1 MLGINR
7 SDQRT
12 SGIGSAEATDH
23 SRRLHNL
30 IRYGVVAEID
40 HTTGTLR
47 ADLQDGQL
55 RSDWIP
61 WVSMRAGQDQVWD
74 PPGVGE
80 VVLLLS
86 SSGEL
91 GNAVALPAVFSEGN
105 QNGDRAG
112 LHRRTYQD
120 GTVVEYD
127 RQSHTLTV
135 DTTASTGSTVVVR
148 TGGVSIE
155 ANGTVDIQS
164 QGLLHIHTLGDVL
177 LEADGA
183 VTVDAD
189 GPVSITGSQVHLNPS
204 A

>member
-1 MLGINR
+1 MLGLPR

-12 SGIGSAEATDH
+12 SGVGTAEATDH

-30 IRYGVVAEID
+30 VRYAVVAEVN

-61 WVSMRAGQDQVWD
+61 WITMRAGQDKVWD
-74 PPGVGE
+74 PPAVGE
-80 VVLLLS
+80 VVMLLA

-91 GNAVALPAVFSEGN
+91 ANAVALPAVFSAGN

-120 GTVVEYD
+120 GTIVEYD
-127 RQSHTLTV
+127 RQTHTLTV
-135 DTTASTGSTVVVR
+135 DTTATTGAVVIRTGTVSIHATGGSTINA
-148 TGGVSIE
+148 TGPVILN
-155 ANGTVDIQS
+155 ALD
-164 QGLLHIHTLGDVL
+164 
-177 LEADGA
+177 A
-183 VTVDAD
+183 VTLDAE
-189 GPVSITGSQVHLNPS
+189 GPVRITGSNVHLNPP
-204 A
+204 

>member
-12 SGIGSAEATDH
+12 SGIGSPEATDH
-23 SRRLHNL
+23 ARRLHNMV
-30 IRYGVVAEID
+30 RYAVVAEVN

-47 ADLQDGQL
+47 ADLQEGQL

-61 WVSMRAGQDQVWD
+61 WITMRAGQDKLWD
-74 PPGVGE
+74 PPSVGE

-91 GNAVALPAVFSEGN
+91 ANAVALPAVFSDGN
-105 QNGDRAG
+105 QNGNRDG

-127 RQSHTLTV
+127 RQAHKLTV
-135 DTTASTGSTVVVR
+135 DTTASTGSSVVIR
-148 TGGVSIE
+148 TGAASIE
-155 ANGTVDIQS
+155 ASGNVDINS
-164 QGLLHIHTLGDVL
+164 QGLLHINTHGSVT
-177 LEADGA
+177 LEADG
-183 VTVDAD
+183 
-189 GPVSITGSQVHLNPS
+189 PVEITGSQVHLNP
-204 A
+204 